1 MGSESFL
8 FFIYGRWTQEIGK
21 CKQIIFIMKDLK
33 EVIQDINVA
42 YVDVRTKQE
51 FDSGH
56 ISGSM
61 HMPLDELLGR
71 MDELRNISGPLV
83 LYCRSGNRSGM
94 ALYYLQEAGFT
105 DLVNGGGYDDLS
117 SLLSEQT

>member
-1 MGSESFL
+1 MKASLFL
-8 FFIYGRWTQEIGK
+8 NIYGSWTEEIRE
-21 CKQIIFIMKDLK
+21 CKQIKYIMKNLK
-33 EVIQDINVA
+33 EVIQGVNVA

-51 FDSGH
+51 YDSGH

-61 HMPLDELLGR
+61 HVPLDELLGR
-71 MDELRNISGPLV
+71 IDALRNISGPLV

-94 ALYYLQEAGFT
+94 ALHYLHEAGFT

-117 SLLSEQT
+117 CLLSEQK

>member
-1 MGSESFL
+1 
-8 FFIYGRWTQEIGK
+8 
-21 CKQIIFIMKDLK
+21 MKNLK

-51 FDSGH
+51 YDSGH

-117 SLLSEQT
+117 CLLSEQK

>member
-1 MGSESFL
+1 M
-8 FFIYGRWTQEIGK
+8 IKI
-21 CKQIIFIMKDLK
+21 K
-33 EVIQDINVA
+33 EAIQDINVA

-51 FDSGH
+51 YDSGH

-61 HMPLDELLGR
+61 HVPLDELIGR

-105 DLVNGGGYDDLS
+105 DLVNGGGYDELT
-117 SLLSEQT
+117 SLLGER